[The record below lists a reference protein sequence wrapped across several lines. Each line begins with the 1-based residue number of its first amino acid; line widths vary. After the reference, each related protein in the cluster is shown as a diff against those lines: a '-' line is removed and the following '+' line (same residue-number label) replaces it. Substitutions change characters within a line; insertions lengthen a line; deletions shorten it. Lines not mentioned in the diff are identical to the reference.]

1 MSEPV
6 SKAIMISPTK
16 KKTMHKIDE
25 EIISF
30 KTINKNMGEY
40 QEAIK
45 EYEAEELQKKDILAG
60 MDSLVKKMLKSNII
74 QYIHLYSNDGCVR
87 HPGGRIRSK
96 TD

>member
-74 QYIHLYSNDGCVR
+74 EFIH
-87 HPGGRIRSK
+87 
-96 TD
+96 